1 MQRPFIRDKGRMMR
15 PVDSLLRGLALGAM
29 LLWKTKLMQ
38 RYRRFKKNIGPH
50 EAPVFTCEGSQDQGH
65 YPVLNPTTQGRV
77 PVRLL
82 DRDAMS
88 VRFGPGCDARG
99 NHVGRTLWRESM
111 HVSQRLHRCEPD
123 LLRCELPQATIRYNG
138 MRVHRAD
145 QRPLDYH

>member
-1 MQRPFIRDKGRMMR
+1 M
-15 PVDSLLRGLALGAM
+15 
-29 LLWKTKLMQ
+29 
-38 RYRRFKKNIGPH
+38 
-50 EAPVFTCEGSQDQGH
+50 
-65 YPVLNPTTQGRV
+65 QGRV

-138 MRVHRAD
+138 MRVHPAD
-145 QRPLDYH
+145 QRPLDFGRCHRHGDAGVIASGSPNIARYCPLAMVENLNPIHRQKGIIRRSLGWTTAHQK